1 MPWRIASVGLVILT
15 GLREP
20 EDVLHSYQLHANAYV
35 TKPIHLDAF
44 LSAVGS
50 ILSFW
55 LETATPP
62 PSA

>member
-1 MPWRIASVGLVILT
+1 VILT
-15 GLREP
+15 GSREP
-20 EDVLHSYQLHANAYV
+20 EDILRSYQLHANAYV

-44 LSAVGS
+44 LSAIGS

-62 PSA
+62 PANQ